1 MRELKHVIAAIR
13 TVPRLAWSDA
23 VTLDKKNNSLFI
35 HDEEHPNKSRVLT
48 KTELSALIVQCL
60 SNLDEKW
67 CSLLIQL
74 HAGIGPREIN
84 RLRMDKDVSLDSKYS
99 HILFRGGDDGIAKKL
114 ARIRVVPIVL
124 GLDTIRK

>member
-99 HILFRGGDDGIAKKL
+99 HII
-114 ARIRVVPIVL
+114 PIYCSAAAL
-124 GLDTIRK
+124 TASLRN